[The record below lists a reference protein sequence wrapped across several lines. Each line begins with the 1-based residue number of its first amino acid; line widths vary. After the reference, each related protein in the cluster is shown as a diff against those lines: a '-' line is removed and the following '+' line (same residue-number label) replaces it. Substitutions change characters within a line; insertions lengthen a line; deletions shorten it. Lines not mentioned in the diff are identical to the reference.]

1 MSTNIEHLFVPYE
14 ESLELLELGFNVN
27 GPYFGEYRQWD
38 GSQPW
43 LQLYQDLC
51 EGSTDPADYEY
62 TTEAKA
68 PLFSQAFRFFR
79 DKGFDVE
86 IVIYHFHGKYVGK
99 KFKYLIYKFDEDK
112 IKNSAD
118 ISDGEFEILLSMINP
133 DNSQDS
139 YEEAELA
146 CLRKLIQIVKD
157 KQ

>member
-1 MSTNIEHLFVPYE
+1 MKDFVPYE
-14 ESLELLELGFNVN
+14 ESLELEKLDFDTELIFAKWIWDE
-27 GPYFGEYRQWD
+27 GPELMIKGKKYMW
-38 GSQPW
+38 
-43 LQLYQDLC
+43 
-51 EGSTDPADYEY
+51 
-62 TTEAKA
+62 TESEIKSGKIKHCKA
-68 PLFSQAFRFFR
+68 PTFSQAFRFFR

-112 IKNSAD
+112 IKNSAN

-157 KQ
+157 EQ